1 MVTYKR
7 LYLCSVDTTKYY
19 IKFYTMTYK
28 YTISDKGSDSRQSNS
43 WELSLDYAKFLAIES
58 GNAVTIK
65 CNRGHFSESFIY
77 SKESSSLIPA

>member
-1 MVTYKR
+1 MVTNKR

-43 WELSLDYAKFLAIES
+43 WELALDYAKFLALENS
-58 GNAVTIK
+58 NVVTIK
-65 CNRGHFSESFIY
+65 CNRGHFSESFVY